1 MRIVIS
7 PSGLM
12 QRVPRKGAYIQESG
26 IAVTI
31 TDILPPQ
38 MNPWSWHA
46 GFEPALL
53 ARDSNSRNASRL
65 PDVTKSPLE
74 SRSSPRPR
82 PRPLPEPRPALLGAA
97 YPAACPAPRPR
108 SGLPPPGLAIGRAG
122 TPGPAPRVSA
132 PPPQRG
138 ASARGPGRRVR
149 LRGGAEAAAGPE
161 RRERSLVSGSRCCR
175 RRDLLH
181 RVYSKP

>member
-1 MRIVIS
+1 MS
-7 PSGLM
+7 
-12 QRVPRKGAYIQESG
+12 
-26 IAVTI
+26 
-31 TDILPPQ
+31 
-38 MNPWSWHA
+38 PWSWHA

-82 PRPLPEPRPALLGAA
+82 PRPRPEPRPARLGAA

-138 ASARGPGRRVR
+138 ARARGPGRRVR

-161 RRERSLVSGSRCCR
+161 CRGSEGAAGVPARGLGRLRNDCGPSWGSELAEEGGWGWGPGLQLAAEIGIGDGAALGGRC
-175 RRDLLH
+175 
-181 RVYSKP
+181 